1 MTKVISDFWH
11 KYLLYALG
19 CHSPNII
26 AAVGDA
32 GDDEQ
37 SIGGASDAMC
47 DTYEMYR
54 DDIRR
59 RHRV

>member
-11 KYLLYALG
+11 KIICTRSG
-19 CHSPNII
+19 VISPNII

>member
-11 KYLLYALG
+11 YFLTRSG
-19 CHSPNII
+19 VISPNII

-32 GDDEQ
+32 GYDEQ

-54 DDIRR
+54 DDTRR

>member
-1 MTKVISDFWH
+1 MTKVISDFW
-11 KYLLYALG
+11 LFFLTRSG
-19 CHSPNII
+19 VISTNNI

>member
-1 MTKVISDFWH
+1 MTRVNSDFWH
-11 KYLLYALG
+11 KIIRTRSG
-19 CHSPNII
+19 VICPNII

>member
-11 KYLLYALG
+11 YFLTRSG
-19 CHSPNII
+19 RSPNII